1 MMDNLKQEAYK
12 LRMTPEEKLAMKA
25 SVFGA
30 PAPASIAAQPSSYFQ
45 FNFQFLHTRVLVP
58 AFAVVLVFGGVGT
71 AAAAQGTLPGDL
83 LYPVKLSV
91 NEGVEL
97 ALATSPK
104 ARAEVSAKLAERRV
118 EEAETLAA
126 QGKLNAAVGE
136 ELAANFEEHA
146 QNADEQVDAI
156 EAQDPVAAVE
166 LRTKLDSSLLA
177 HGEILATLTVGGA
190 KENQEGTGVVA
201 ARVLART
208 SASPRVAYAPATLR
222 TAKGA
227 PAAAE
232 TMTLMVASDTA
243 TGSEATGTLSLEGD
257 MIEERSLDID
267 MGNEQ
272 AALRAQARARET
284 FARLRALFEDSKA
297 DLSAAAVTQV
307 SGELV
312 AIEVQMEL
320 GSTTLM
326 SGHFDEAQGDYA
338 EALAR
343 ATKLYV
349 LLKAQARI
357 EQNIISPILEQN
369 VHVDPTLE
377 VGL

>member
-222 TAKGA
+222 AAKGA

-272 AALRAQARARET
+272 AALRAQARAHET
-284 FARLRALFEDSKA
+284 FAQLRALFEDSKA

-307 SGELV
+307 SGELA

-369 VHVDPTLE
+369 VQVDPTLE